1 VIDLL
6 VAAGLSLLHLALLVA
21 LAPAFSGL
29 VKTAKARLQGRTGP
43 PLWQPYA
50 DLMKLLRKD
59 MVVSEHASWIF
70 RWAPAASA
78 AAIAVAALLVP
89 APWAPAPLS
98 VWGDAIAFVGLFA
111 LARFVLALAAL
122 DTGSAYGGMGSSRE
136 VAVAALAEPA
146 LLLGLFA
153 VALRTGTTDLSAMS
167 DWIATHGSAA
177 IAPSQILAF
186 VALAVV
192 VVTETG
198 RVPVDN
204 PDTHLELTMI
214 HEGMLLEHS
223 GRALGILTWSTQLK
237 QVALFALLI
246 ALFVPGGPPGQL
258 ADAPIAV
265 ATFIAKLAVFGLA
278 VAVFESAN
286 AKLRI
291 LRLPELLGT
300 ASALAVIALVTELL
314 LP

>member
-1 VIDLL
+1 VTELL
-6 VAAGLSLLHLALLVA
+6 AAVGLSVLQLALLVA
-21 LAPAFSGL
+21 LAPALNGL
-29 VKTAKARLQGRTGP
+29 VKTTKARLQGRTGP
-43 PLWQPYA
+43 PTWQPYA
-50 DLMKLLRKD
+50 DLAKLLRKD
-59 MVVSEHASWIF
+59 MVVSEHASWVF

-89 APWAPAPLS
+89 AAGTAAPLS
-98 VWGDAIAFVGLFA
+98 VWGDAIAFVGLLA
-111 LARFVLALAAL
+111 LARFILALAAL
-122 DTGSAYGGMGSSRE
+122 DTASAYGGMGSSRE

-153 VALRTGTTDLSAMS
+153 VAMRTGTTDLSAMS

-192 VVTETG
+192 VIAETG

-204 PDTHLELTMI
+204 PDTHLELTML
-214 HEGMLLEHS
+214 HEGMLLEYS
-223 GRALGILTWSTQLK
+223 GRALGIVTWSTQLK
-237 QVALFALLI
+237 QIALFALLV
-246 ALFVPGGPPGQL
+246 ALFVPGAAPGRIEDLPL
-258 ADAPIAV
+258 ALAA
-265 ATFIAKLAVFGLA
+265 FLAKLAALGLA
-278 VAVFESAN
+278 VAVLESAN

-291 LRLPELLGT
+291 LRVPELLGT
-300 ASALAVIALVTELL
+300 ASAVAALALVTELL

>member
-1 VIDLL
+1 MTDL
-6 VAAGLSLLHLALLVA
+6 VATVGQSLLQLALLVA
-21 LAPAFSGL
+21 LAPALSGL
-29 VKTAKARLQGRTGP
+29 VKTTKAWLQGRTGP

-50 DLMKLLRKD
+50 DLVKLLRKD
-59 MVVSEHASWIF
+59 MVVPEHASWVF

-78 AAIAVAALLVP
+78 AAISVAALLVP
-89 APWAPAPLS
+89 AAGRAAPLS
-98 VWGDAIAFVGLFA
+98 LWGDAIAFVGLFA

-122 DTGSAYGGMGSSRE
+122 DTASAFGGIGASRE

-153 VALRTGTTDLSAMS
+153 VAMRTGTTDLSAMS

-186 VALAVV
+186 VALAIVV
-192 VVTETG
+192 ITETG

-204 PDTHLELTMI
+204 PDTHLELTML
-214 HEGMLLEHS
+214 HEGMLLEYS
-223 GRALGILTWSTQLK
+223 GRALGIVLWSTQLK
-237 QVALFALLI
+237 QIALFALLV
-246 ALFVPGGPPGQL
+246 ALFAPGAAPSGPAESAL
-258 ADAPIAV
+258 AV
-265 ATFIAKLAVFGLA
+265 ATSFAKIAVLGLA
-278 VAVFESAN
+278 VALVESAN

-300 ASALAVIALVTELL
+300 ASALAALALVTELL